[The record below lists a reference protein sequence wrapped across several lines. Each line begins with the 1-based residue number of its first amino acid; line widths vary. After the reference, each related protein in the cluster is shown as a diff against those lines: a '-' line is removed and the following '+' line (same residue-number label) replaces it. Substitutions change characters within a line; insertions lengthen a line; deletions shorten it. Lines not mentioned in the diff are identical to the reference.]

1 MKADHASRPKNSITG
16 WPHPGS
22 YLSTEGQDRA
32 GPQFDPNRP
41 LRGFNPLPPPTIPPH
56 QLIEALVEYI
66 QTSQFQGILI
76 QVLELGLFVI
86 IIMMPF
92 KDDLLLTWA
101 LMMTLSPLCMSANI
115 KTLQIMIKI
124 MIIMIE
130 KVKVK
135 KKREKVKVFTNKNT
149 LQIIT
154 IVKIMIE
161 KRKSESEKMEK

>member
-41 LRGFNPLPPPTIPPH
+41 LRGFNPLPPPTISPH

-124 MIIMIE
+124 MIMVI
-130 KVKVK
+130 
-135 KKREKVKVFTNKNT
+135 
-149 LQIIT
+149 
-154 IVKIMIE
+154 
-161 KRKSESEKMEK
+161 